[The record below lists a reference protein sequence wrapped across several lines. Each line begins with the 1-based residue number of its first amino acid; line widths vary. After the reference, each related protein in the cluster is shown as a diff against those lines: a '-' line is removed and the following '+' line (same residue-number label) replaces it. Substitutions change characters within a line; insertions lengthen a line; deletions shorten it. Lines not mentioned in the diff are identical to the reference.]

1 MFCSFSVL
9 VPLNANHLKH
19 REPLNTYHL
28 KLFGKIVVER
38 ARVEKYSQVEK
49 YPTQDYHYRYTEV
62 SKRFCAPQNLNLGG
76 DVAITSS
83 LLWFQ
88 FDTRIKYNV

>member
-1 MFCSFSVL
+1 MCVNVKYQQLSNKLFVNTLYLVCFVFFVL
-9 VPLNANHLKH
+9 LPLNTNHLKH
-19 REPLNTYHL
+19 REPLNTYDL

-62 SKRFCAPQNLNLGG
+62 SKRFCAPRNLNLGG
-76 DVAITSS
+76 
-83 LLWFQ
+83 
-88 FDTRIKYNV
+88 